1 MHYCFTQLSKYLK
14 FFIMI
19 FQFQRILL
27 PAQGFFFFICS
38 PFISTLL
45 QSCSAITD
53 IQGNINSIQ
62 IRVVLFHT
70 VISSIA
76 MYTFSLTGLEYMNVL
91 FMSLLVLHLL
101 VLRSYAYKVTL
112 FLSWHDLLSDN
123 RLALPCF
130 LALLLLPLAFL
141 CPLYHSTEG
150 VLCSVTL
157 KVLWC
162 LVLLSTLQSFI
173 ILLTSSLVLNGI
185 CVPLLYV
192 LGFPPSPCQHS
203 ESS

>member
-1 MHYCFTQLSKYLK
+1 
-14 FFIMI
+14 
-19 FQFQRILL
+19 
-27 PAQGFFFFICS
+27 
-38 PFISTLL
+38 
-45 QSCSAITD
+45 
-53 IQGNINSIQ
+53 
-62 IRVVLFHT
+62 
-70 VISSIA
+70 
-76 MYTFSLTGLEYMNVL
+76 
-91 FMSLLVLHLL
+91 MSLLVLHLL

-130 LALLLLPLAFL
+130 LTLLLLPLAFL
-141 CPLYHSTEG
+141 CPPYHSTEG

-185 CVPLLYV
+185 CVPLLCYV
-192 LGFPPSPCQHS
+192 LGFPPSLLALGIKLRSLKGQSFVPCVKRLVELFLVSVASKLSSLHS
-203 ESS
+203 SVLLVI